1 MKKNKTANLLDRIL
15 AGSVISEALFLIAI
29 FFLQKRS
36 FIV

>member
-1 MKKNKTANLLDRIL
+1 MKKNKTENLLNRIFV
-15 AGSVISEALFLIAI
+15 GSVISEALFLIAI